1 MTMAGGIALEGRI
14 WMCIKVDKW
23 VVTCSGT
30 QSNVEQLPSLI
41 LDFYTLMI
49 PGVRPQAREYIFGE
63 IWLKLSDDGDLS
75 VFVGSQVL
83 IILTFLMNPKFGCLN
98 PNYCWPTVAIF
109 SG

>member
-1 MTMAGGIALEGRI
+1 M
-14 WMCIKVDKW
+14 
-23 VVTCSGT
+23 
-30 QSNVEQLPSLI
+30 
-41 LDFYTLMI
+41 DFYTIMI

-83 IILTFLMNPKFGCLN
+83 VILIFLMNPKFGCLN

-109 SG
+109 FWLS